1 MAFERESAL
10 AGPSRPT
17 SHGSDSAPPWKTATL
32 YVSEGRSARDAAG
45 GRWTRNMTERVR
57 SADELGE
64 IARYA
69 DELPVAIWV
78 GRVPSGE
85 CVYVNREFRQ
95 VLGIDPPE
103 GAARAN
109 YVGPYSVHTHEGK
122 PYPEAAM
129 PYERVLA
136 ARAPIEVDDLVI
148 HRHDGGRTYLRVY
161 ARPLFDA
168 SGVIT
173 HVLEAFTDITR
184 EVASQ
189 RAQLERDAQL
199 RQAQRMESLGSLAG
213 GIAHD
218 FNNLLTV
225 IRMISTH
232 LSSTKSDP
240 EVCAGLTQ
248 IDEVTESATRLTRAL
263 LGFARQGKNLR
274 QRTNLK
280 ALIIGVAE
288 LSRRTVGRQIEV
300 LCSLCDEPLEV
311 EGDPSQLEQ
320 LLMNLVVNARDAIE
334 GPGRLSIGA
343 WLHQLDDADDLPP
356 GPYAL
361 IEVDDTG
368 TGIPAAV
375 RDRIFEPYFTTKT
388 QGAVKGTGLGLATV
402 FGIVESHKGRV
413 HIARTGPSGTTMRVL
428 LPLQPGAQESPIPDV
443 HARGGE
449 VKGRGT
455 VLVVDDEPLVLRIAA
470 RALEELGY
478 RVFTAADGQSAVQT
492 FGANRVDAVVL
503 DLVMPVMGGRETFR
517 ALHAID
523 PEVKVLLITG
533 YGLNHEAQE
542 LLDLGVRGFLAK
554 PFSIAELSTALARLV
569 DDSPA
574 RSG

>member
-1 MAFERESAL
+1 MQ
-10 AGPSRPT
+10 
-17 SHGSDSAPPWKTATL
+17 K
-32 YVSEGRSARDAAG
+32 
-45 GRWTRNMTERVR
+45 MTVGVR
-57 SADELGE
+57 SAEELGE

-103 GAARAN
+103 GAARQN
-109 YVGPYSVHTHEGK
+109 YVGPYSVHTHDGK

-168 SGVIT
+168 SGAIT

-232 LSSTKSDP
+232 LASTKSDP

-280 ALIIGVAE
+280 ALISGVAE
-288 LSRRTVGRQIEV
+288 LSRRTVGRHIEV
-300 LCSLCDEPLEV
+300 LSRLPDEPLE
-311 EGDPSQLEQ
+311 D
-320 LLMNLVVNARDAIE
+320 
-334 GPGRLSIGA
+334 
-343 WLHQLDDADDLPP
+343 
-356 GPYAL
+356 
-361 IEVDDTG
+361 
-368 TGIPAAV
+368 
-375 RDRIFEPYFTTKT
+375 
-388 QGAVKGTGLGLATV
+388 
-402 FGIVESHKGRV
+402 
-413 HIARTGPSGTTMRVL
+413 
-428 LPLQPGAQESPIPDV
+428 
-443 HARGGE
+443 
-449 VKGRGT
+449 
-455 VLVVDDEPLVLRIAA
+455 
-470 RALEELGY
+470 
-478 RVFTAADGQSAVQT
+478 
-492 FGANRVDAVVL
+492 
-503 DLVMPVMGGRETFR
+503 
-517 ALHAID
+517 
-523 PEVKVLLITG
+523 
-533 YGLNHEAQE
+533 
-542 LLDLGVRGFLAK
+542 
-554 PFSIAELSTALARLV
+554 
-569 DDSPA
+569 
-574 RSG
+574 

>member
-1 MAFERESAL
+1 MQNMNERA
-10 AGPSRPT
+10 
-17 SHGSDSAPPWKTATL
+17 
-32 YVSEGRSARDAAG
+32 
-45 GRWTRNMTERVR
+45 R
-57 SADELGE
+57 SADELGD

-109 YVGPYSVHTHEGK
+109 YVGPYSVHTHDGK
-122 PYPEAAM
+122 PYPEQSM
-129 PYERVLA
+129 PYERALA

-148 HRHDGGRTYLRVY
+148 HRHDGGRVYLRVY
-161 ARPLFDA
+161 ARPLFGAD
-168 SGVIT
+168 GEIT

-232 LSSTKSDP
+232 LTKTKSDP

-280 ALIIGVAE
+280 ALISGVAE
-288 LSRRTVGRQIEV
+288 LSRRTVGRHIEV
-300 LCSLCDEPLEV
+300 VCNLCDEPLEV

-334 GPGRLSIGA
+334 GPGKLTIRARPHTLG
-343 WLHQLDDADDLPP
+343 DTDELPP

-361 IEVDDTG
+361 VEVDDTG
-368 TGIPAAV
+368 TGIPTNV

-413 HIARTGPSGTTMRVL
+413 DIARTGPGGTTMRVV
-428 LPLQPGAQESPIPDV
+428 LPLIPGARDQPV
-443 HARGGE
+443 AAARPRVSE

-470 RALEELGY
+470 RALEDLGY
-478 RVFTAADGQSAVQT
+478 RVLTASDGQSAVET
-492 FGANRVDAVVL
+492 FRANRVDAVVL
-503 DLVMPVMGGRETFR
+503 DLVMPVMGGRETFKE
-517 ALHAID
+517 LHAID
-523 PEVKVLLITG
+523 PQVKVVLITG

-542 LLDLGVRGFLAK
+542 LLDLGVRGYLAK

-569 DDSPA
+569 DDSAA
-574 RSG
+574 RTE

>member
-1 MAFERESAL
+1 MQR
-10 AGPSRPT
+10 GPMT
-17 SHGSDSAPPWKTATL
+17 Q
-32 YVSEGRSARDAAG
+32 
-45 GRWTRNMTERVR
+45 NMTDALR

-78 GRVPSGE
+78 GSVPSGE
-85 CVYVNREFRQ
+85 CVYVNREFRR

-109 YVGPYSVHTHEGK
+109 YVGPYSVHTHDGK
-122 PYPEAAM
+122 PYPEASM

-168 SGVIT
+168 SGAIS

-232 LSSTKSDP
+232 LASTKSDP
-240 EVCAGLTQ
+240 EVVAGLTQ

-280 ALIIGVAE
+280 ALVSGVAE
-288 LSRRTVGRQIEV
+288 LSRRTVGRHIELV
-300 LCSLCDEPLEV
+300 CSLCDEPLEV

-334 GPGRLSIGA
+334 GPGRLTISARPHELGE
-343 WLHQLDDADDLPP
+343 ADELPA
-356 GPYAL
+356 GLYAL
-361 IEVDDTG
+361 IEVEDTG
-368 TGIPAAV
+368 TGIPETV

-413 HIARTGPSGTTMRVL
+413 HIARTGPQGTSMRVL
-428 LPLQPGAQESPIPDV
+428 LPLSLGAQGTSIPEAR
-443 HARGGE
+443 ARGGE

-455 VLVVDDEPLVLRIAA
+455 VLVVDDEALVLRITA
-470 RALEELGY
+470 RALEALGY
-478 RVFTAADGQSAVQT
+478 RVLTAADGQSAVQT
-492 FGANRVDAVVL
+492 FRENRVDAVVL
-503 DLVMPVMGGRETFR
+503 DLVMPVMGGRETFK
-517 ALHAID
+517 ALCAID
-523 PEVKVLLITG
+523 PRVKVLLITG
-533 YGLNHEAQE
+533 YGLNYEAQE
-542 LLDLGVRGFLAK
+542 LLDLGVRGFVAK
-554 PFSIAELSTALARLV
+554 PFSIAELSSALSRVVDERTAR
-569 DDSPA
+569 PE
-574 RSG
+574 